1 MHVAARTRLALARRP
16 WLYWLI
22 VAVLAA
28 MIALVVRGRVAELDD
43 ARRSWGD
50 TRPVLVASAALEP
63 GEPIVAVTLDIPVSL
78 LPVGAL
84 EHLPEDARLRQRV
97 SDGEVLTELD
107 VVGRPGPAALADDG
121 TLVVA
126 LSDPLSRNVAIG
138 LPVQVAADG
147 LVIAASATVVD
158 LDDEIVF
165 VAVDAGD
172 APAVAAAAQQGIA
185 SLLYVP

>member
-1 MHVAARTRLALARRP
+1 MHVAARARLALARRP

-22 VAVLAA
+22 VAALASV
-28 MIALVVRGRVAELDD
+28 IALVVQGQVTDLDD

-50 TRPVLVASAALEP
+50 TRPVLVAAAPLEP
-63 GEPIVAVTLDIPVSL
+63 GGPIVVLTHDVPVAL

-84 EHLPEDARLRQRV
+84 EDLPDRARLRQRV

-107 VVGRPGPAALADDG
+107 IADRPGPAALADGG

-126 LSDPLSRNVAIG
+126 LSDPLSRNVTIG

-147 LVIAASATVVD
+147 MVLARSATVVD
-158 LDDEIVF
+158 IADDIVF
-165 VAVDAGD
+165 VAVDAAD
-172 APAVAAAAQQGIA
+172 APTVAAAAQQGIA